1 MEGGDSEGEREIVKE
16 VGGGGNEE
24 DSGGSGG
31 GMAVGA
37 GIGALA
43 MLLEQLTKK

>member
-1 MEGGDSEGEREIVKE
+1 MMYSQAAIL
-16 VGGGGNEE
+16 
-24 DSGGSGG
+24 G